1 MATCHRLV
9 EEIKNDLNKLCKII
23 NSNQFKIDKT
33 YFKKFI
39 TELYSIDN
47 ASSRKISGKID
58 RLIKGSNQIEMILV
72 EIKKPNMIANDFF
85 NYVKCK
91 QISCIKSKI
100 RTKYKSKVNEY
111 VYDVIIHSTEADY
124 QNKSVEGLVRKYS
137 LDGFDQEN

>member
-1 MATCHRLV
+1 
-9 EEIKNDLNKLCKII
+9 
-23 NSNQFKIDKT
+23 
-33 YFKKFI
+33 
-39 TELYSIDN
+39 
-47 ASSRKISGKID
+47 
-58 RLIKGSNQIEMILV
+58 MILV

-124 QNKSVEGLVRKYS
+124 QNKSVESLVRKYS
-137 LDGFDQEN
+137 LDGFDKEN